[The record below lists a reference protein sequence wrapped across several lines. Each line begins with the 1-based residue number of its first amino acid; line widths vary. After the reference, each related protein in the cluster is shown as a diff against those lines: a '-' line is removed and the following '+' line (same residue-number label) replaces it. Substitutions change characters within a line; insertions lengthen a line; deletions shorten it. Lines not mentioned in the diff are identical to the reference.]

1 MKLKKEQA
9 EQILTDF
16 KHFDGSKI
24 QIKQGQVGARP
35 VIIMLPFEPGQNGI
49 CADDILARMQ
59 SGIQLKREYLSSV
72 DDFYSVEV
80 FFYDGIPN
88 SVFARHSEI
97 DIWLKSIDIEF
108 DYAKYG
114 LPNS

>member
-1 MKLKKEQA
+1 MKLTREQA
-9 EQILTDF
+9 EKILTDF
-16 KHFDGSKI
+16 KHFDGSQI
-24 QIKQGQVGARP
+24 PIKQGQVGSRP
-35 VIIMLPFEPGQNGI
+35 VVILLPFEASQNRV
-49 CADDILARMQ
+49 CADDILARMHN
-59 SGIQLKREYLSSV
+59 GIQLNRQYLNSI
-72 DDFYSVEV
+72 DDLYSVEV

-88 SVFARHSEI
+88 SVFARHPEI